1 MKNVK
6 MLNLVLTI
14 ALLVIGCAHGKAG
27 LVESRPQ
34 TTCPVMGG
42 KINKEV
48 YADYEDKRVHFCCK
62 GCIAEFQK
70 DPAKYIKKL
79 EDEGVSLEE
88 VPSVGHKK
96 ESRQGTDKGHDKHKA
111 HSGGCGGGCS

>member
-1 MKNVK
+1 MKCVKIVNVA
-6 MLNLVLTI
+6 LAI
-14 ALLVIGCAHGKAG
+14 ALLMVGYVLAEGDVMKPT
-27 LVESRPQ
+27 PQ

-42 KINKEV
+42 KIDKEV
-48 YADYEDKRVHFCCK
+48 NADHEGKRVYFCCK

-88 VPSVGHKK
+88 APSVGHKK
-96 ESRQGTDKGHDKHKA
+96 ESRQGTDKGHDKHSA